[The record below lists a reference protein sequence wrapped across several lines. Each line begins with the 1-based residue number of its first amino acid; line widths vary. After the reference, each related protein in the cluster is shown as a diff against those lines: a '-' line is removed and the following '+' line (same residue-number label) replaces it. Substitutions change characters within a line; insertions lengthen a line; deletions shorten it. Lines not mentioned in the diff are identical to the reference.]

1 MGRRVTVLELVKLLE
16 VTASASATTTAPA
29 PAPAPAP
36 GAAEAPAMRPQ
47 SVFPLVDETTANL
60 KLVGSVTRR
69 DVYLYLWALFAQ
81 VIRRALLS
89 DHPLRPVREQG
100 LV

>member
-16 VTASASATTTAPA
+16 VTASASAPA
-29 PAPAPAP
+29 TAPAPAP
-36 GAAEAPAMRPQ
+36 GAAEAPAMSPQ